1 MNEGS
6 ALAVQLAREHRER
19 RARWDAQAV
28 REARPVVEEPK
39 PEPEPVVVNPF
50 TAPARSFTE
59 EMEAQEKF
67 RAHRAALSRMP
78 SLVRE
83 VTEAVCERFGV
94 GADEVIAEGRRMKP
108 LRARQVAI
116 HLTMWK
122 SERKTPP
129 WSLGKIGRS
138 FGRDHTTVLSDD
150 RRVKALILEDAA
162 LAEAVAGLKQRL
174 GEG

>member
-19 RARWDAQAV
+19 RARWDALAV
-28 REARPVVEEPK
+28 EKPVPVVEEPK
-39 PEPEPVVVNPF
+39 PPEPEIVNPF
-50 TAPARSFTE
+50 ASPARSFAE

-67 RAHRAALSRMP
+67 RAHRAALARMP

-83 VTEAVCERFGV
+83 VTEAVCAQFGI
-94 GADEVIAEGRRMKP
+94 GADELIAEGRRMKP

-116 HLTMWK
+116 HLVMWK

-129 WSLGKIGRS
+129 WSLNKIGRA
-138 FGRDHTTVLSDD
+138 FGGRDHTTVLSDD
-150 RRVKALILEDAA
+150 RRIKALILEDAA
-162 LAEAVAGLKQRL
+162 LAEAVDGLKQRL
-174 GEG
+174 AS